1 MTRSILIGLS
11 VLMFLAAGVLVVQ
24 RLEPAIRQP
33 IQFNHSKHRAQGVEC
48 SVCHQNVEEQA
59 FAGLPKVE
67 TCMLCHSAPQTKS
80 PEEDKVRQFAE
91 KSVEIPWRRLYQM
104 PGHVFFSHR
113 RHVVLAKVDCETCH
127 GPISK
132 AITPPSRP
140 LVNQSM
146 GWCIACHEKRQASV
160 DCNACHR

>member
-1 MTRSILIGLS
+1 MVRGILTAVV
-11 VLMFLAAGVLVVQ
+11 VLILLGGGVLVAQ
-24 RLEPAIRQP
+24 RLEPAVRQP
-33 IQFNHSKHRAQGVEC
+33 IQFNHAKHKAQGMEC
-48 SVCHQNVEEQA
+48 TVCHQNAEEQV

-67 TCMLCHSAPQTKS
+67 TCMLCHSAPQTES
-80 PEEDKVRQFAE
+80 AEEEKVRQFAE
-91 KSVEIPWRRLYQM
+91 KGQEIRWRRLYRT

-113 RHVVLAKVDCETCH
+113 RHVVLAKVECETCH

-132 AITPPSRP
+132 ASAPPARP